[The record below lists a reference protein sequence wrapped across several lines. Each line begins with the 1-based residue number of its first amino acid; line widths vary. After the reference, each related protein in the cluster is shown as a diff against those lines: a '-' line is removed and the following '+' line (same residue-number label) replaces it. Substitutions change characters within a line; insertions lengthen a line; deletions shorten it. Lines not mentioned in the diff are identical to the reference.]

1 MIRQTL
7 LILRPLG
14 QLSTQTQSGGPARP
28 KPRLKIIHF
37 PATPKLSNCH
47 LWSRQIAADKTTTS
61 WLMSCLLPSCSTF
74 YNNTENIC
82 ISATALLQQ
91 TLNFK
96 YSQVCVEQTFRWS
109 SGAEHGPFGKLPA
122 GNMRK
127 HRNVRQSGLNQT
139 FHWTHKANRDHWKCS
154 TEPCL
159 LILTNLFTLNIYCH
173 SAFKYGLRSDV
184 RPYVLDVTT
193 RGRAVGHALKL
204 GKCLLWRERQRDDKE
219 PTQPVLHC
227 WPVDWKNKKKWET
240 DGVQTRAAPRRS
252 RETQGVYKRPACL
265 RKIVW

>member
-1 MIRQTL
+1 
-7 LILRPLG
+7 
-14 QLSTQTQSGGPARP
+14 
-28 KPRLKIIHF
+28 
-37 PATPKLSNCH
+37 
-47 LWSRQIAADKTTTS
+47 
-61 WLMSCLLPSCSTF
+61 MSCLLPSCSTF

-96 YSQVCVEQTFRWS
+96 YGQVCVEQTFRWP
-109 SGAEHGPFGKLPA
+109 SGAEHGPSGKLPA
-122 GNMRK
+122 GNMGK

-139 FHWTHKANRDHWKCS
+139 FHWTHKANRDHWKCL

-159 LILTNLFTLNIYCH
+159 LILTNLFTLNIYCY
-173 SAFKYGLRSDV
+173 STFKYGLRSDV
-184 RPYVLDVTT
+184 RPCVSAVTT

-240 DGVQTRAAPRRS
+240 DDVQTRAAPRRN
-252 RETQGVYKRPACL
+252 RETQVVYKRPACL
-265 RKIVW
+265 RKIVWLIDSGKNIYKRERKKGSNIKDEWRHQTPVQQTKAPKTENRLKILGKKGRKTE